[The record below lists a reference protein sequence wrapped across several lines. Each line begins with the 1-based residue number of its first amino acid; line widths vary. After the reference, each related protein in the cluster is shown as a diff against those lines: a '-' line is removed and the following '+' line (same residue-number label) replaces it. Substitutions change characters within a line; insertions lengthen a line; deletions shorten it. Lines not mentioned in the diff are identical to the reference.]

1 MSIFVSSGGFRVR
14 TVAGVIDEALRLG
27 VQQIELSSD
36 LEHDPDLETNVARGR
51 DAGLTFLI
59 HNYFPAPAEPKVLNL
74 AASNDEDLQWSIDH
88 CRHAL
93 DLAVQVECPFYSLHA
108 GYAVPLTAELL
119 GRPRAQAEAMRGVP
133 VDREAAYQRMLNAV
147 QDIADYAKTHEKRL
161 LIENNV
167 ISPFYLKEVAQNP
180 LLMTEAREI
189 DRFMNEV
196 DRSNVGFLID
206 VGHARVSATALNFD
220 PLEFME
226 RVEPYT
232 EALHLSDN
240 DGLEDQNLPFD
251 ETAWFWSALDS
262 YADGPMVIEAYAMDD
277 EDFVHVLKLLET
289 WAA

>member
-1 MSIFVSSGGFRVR
+1 
-14 TVAGVIDEALRLG
+14 
-27 VQQIELSSD
+27 
-36 LEHDPDLETNVARGR
+36 
-51 DAGLTFLI
+51 
-59 HNYFPAPAEPKVLNL
+59 
-74 AASNDEDLQWSIDH
+74 
-88 CRHAL
+88 
-93 DLAVQVECPFYSLHA
+93 
-108 GYAVPLTAELL
+108 
-119 GRPRAQAEAMRGVP
+119 MRGVP

-277 EDFVHVLKLLET
+277 EDFVHALKLLET
-289 WAA
+289 WVA